1 MSLRKK
7 LVLMAIVSVIAGALA
22 LSLFSYFS
30 ASRIMENEVNEKY
43 SISAG
48 RYAQEL
54 DSWVASHGA
63 IINTVAAT
71 MVTDGALDLK
81 DDDLHLYLESV
92 YNKLNHDEVMYD
104 IYFTNPSN
112 VMICASD
119 YVSDGSVDFVHD
131 REWYVEAVRTGKLF
145 YSTPYMDSD
154 SGLPVITIS
163 QAVYTDGKLRGVLC
177 EDVFVDTL
185 VDVISNAEVEDN
197 SYAFLIDNKGG
208 MVVHP
213 NEVYKFDDEP
223 FGVMDVANAPYGAL
237 MNKIA
242 SGDMT
247 PVELRDYDGAVRLV
261 NYSVIPSMNWY
272 VGVAT
277 DKNVIRQTVRG
288 MLPGFAIGALIAIAI
303 GVLLAAIAGTRI
315 LRNIYKLASTVA
327 EGDISRDIDV
337 TSNDEIGK
345 LSYDFNAMMGRLR
358 EVVMGVSGTADD
370 INHTSEELSSRLKEV
385 SEGADRTS
393 DIMHSVNAAM
403 GQQQSAVDEGLSS
416 LTAFKEKALAF
427 GDNFQSMNDIIRELE
442 QNTRDNEE
450 TVRRMRENTDISS
463 DHVEELSKRMLE
475 LHQNSE
481 NISNIVTTITAIASQ
496 TNLLA
501 LNASIEAARAGE
513 AGKGFA
519 VVAEEIRNLSE
530 QTQASID
537 GITGITINLQAQMKD
552 IASFVEE
559 FNRLF
564 SENRE
569 DTQQAQA
576 FFDTLSKRLQ
586 GIYDMTGNLTKELDE
601 VVQAE
606 SEIEGALENIS
617 TNADSCMKMVE
628 ETSTVA
634 DDQMMQL
641 GEISHETESMH
652 DMADNLHQQAKVFS
666 V

>member
-22 LSLFSYFS
+22 LSIFGYFS

-92 YNKLNHDEVMYD
+92 YNELNHDEVMYD

-213 NEVYKFDDEP
+213 NEVYKFEDEP

-303 GVLLAAIAGTRI
+303 GVLLAAIVGTRI

-576 FFDTLSKRLQ
+576 FFDTLSTRLQ

>member
-22 LSLFSYFS
+22 LSIFGYFS

-185 VDVISNAEVEDN
+185 VDVISNAEVENN

-213 NEVYKFDDEP
+213 NEVYKFEDEP

-303 GVLLAAIAGTRI
+303 GVLLAAIVGTRI

>member
-1 MSLRKK
+1 
-7 LVLMAIVSVIAGALA
+7 MAIVSVIAGALA
-22 LSLFSYFS
+22 LSLFSYLS

-63 IINTVAAT
+63 IINTMAAT

>member
-1 MSLRKK
+1 
-7 LVLMAIVSVIAGALA
+7 MAIVSVIAGALA

-213 NEVYKFDDEP
+213 NEVYKFEDEP

-576 FFDTLSKRLQ
+576 FFDTLSTRLQ

>member
-22 LSLFSYFS
+22 LSIFGYFS

-63 IINTVAAT
+63 IINTMAAT

-213 NEVYKFDDEP
+213 NEVYKFEDEP

-303 GVLLAAIAGTRI
+303 GVLLAAIVGTRI

-358 EVVMGVSGTADD
+358 EVVIGVSGTADD

>member
-1 MSLRKK
+1 
-7 LVLMAIVSVIAGALA
+7 MAVVSVIAGALA

-92 YNKLNHDEVMYD
+92 YNKMNHDEVMYD

-163 QAVYTDGKLRGVLC
+163 QAVYTDDKLRGVLC

-463 DHVEELSKRMLE
+463 NHVEELSKRMLE

>member
-1 MSLRKK
+1 
-7 LVLMAIVSVIAGALA
+7 MAIVSVIAGALA
-22 LSLFSYFS
+22 LSFFSYFS

-48 RYAQEL
+48 RYAEEL

-63 IINTVAAT
+63 IINTMAAT
-71 MVTDGALDLK
+71 MVTDGALDLN
-81 DDDLHLYLESV
+81 DNDFHLYLESV
-92 YNKLNHDEVMYD
+92 YNKVNHDEVMYD
-104 IYFTNPSN
+104 IYFTNPNN

-119 YVSDGSVDFVHD
+119 YVSDGSVDFVHE
-131 REWYVEAVRTGKLF
+131 REWYVEAVKTGKLF

-185 VDVISNAEVEDN
+185 VDVISNAKVEDN
-197 SYAFLIDNKGG
+197 SYAFLVDSKGG

-213 NEVYKFDDEP
+213 NEAYKFQDEP

-242 SGDMT
+242 AGDMT
-247 PVELRDYDGAVRLV
+247 PVEIRDYDGAVRLV
-261 NYSVIPSMNWY
+261 NYAVIPSMNWY

-288 MLPGFAIGALIAIAI
+288 MLPGFAIGAVIAIAI
-303 GVLLAAIAGTRI
+303 GVLLAAIVGTRI

-370 INHTSEELSSRLKEV
+370 INLTSEELSGRLKEI
-385 SEGADRTS
+385 SEGADKTS
-393 DIMHSVNAAM
+393 DIMHSVSAAM
-403 GQQQSAVDEGLSS
+403 GQQLSAVDAGRGS
-416 LTAFKEKALAF
+416 LTSFKEKALAF
-427 GDNFQSMNDIIRELE
+427 GDNFQSMNDTIRELE

-463 DHVEELSKRMLE
+463 EHVEELSKRMME

-537 GITGITINLQAQMKD
+537 GITSITINLQGQMKD

-576 FFDTLSKRLQ
+576 FFDTLSQRLQ

-606 SEIEGALENIS
+606 NEIEGALENIS
-617 TNADSCMKMVE
+617 ANADSCMKMVE
-628 ETSTVA
+628 ETSAVA
-634 DDQMMQL
+634 DDQMVQL

>member
-1 MSLRKK
+1 
-7 LVLMAIVSVIAGALA
+7 MAIVSVIAGALA
-22 LSLFSYFS
+22 LSLFSYLS

-63 IINTVAAT
+63 IINTMAAT

-92 YNKLNHDEVMYD
+92 YNEVNHDEVMYD

-213 NEVYKFDDEP
+213 NEVYKFEDEP

>member
-1 MSLRKK
+1 
-7 LVLMAIVSVIAGALA
+7 MAIVSVIAGALA

-63 IINTVAAT
+63 IINTMAAT

-163 QAVYTDGKLRGVLC
+163 QAVYSDGKLRGVLC

-213 NEVYKFDDEP
+213 NEVYKFEDEP

-303 GVLLAAIAGTRI
+303 GVLLAAIVGTRI

>member
-1 MSLRKK
+1 
-7 LVLMAIVSVIAGALA
+7 MAIVSVIAGALA
-22 LSLFSYFS
+22 LSIFGYFS

-185 VDVISNAEVEDN
+185 VDVISNAEVENN

-213 NEVYKFDDEP
+213 NEVYKFEDEP

-303 GVLLAAIAGTRI
+303 GVLLAAIVGTRI

>member
-303 GVLLAAIAGTRI
+303 GVLLAAIA
-315 LRNIYKLASTVA
+315 
-327 EGDISRDIDV
+327 
-337 TSNDEIGK
+337 
-345 LSYDFNAMMGRLR
+345 
-358 EVVMGVSGTADD
+358 
-370 INHTSEELSSRLKEV
+370 
-385 SEGADRTS
+385 
-393 DIMHSVNAAM
+393 
-403 GQQQSAVDEGLSS
+403 
-416 LTAFKEKALAF
+416 
-427 GDNFQSMNDIIRELE
+427 
-442 QNTRDNEE
+442 
-450 TVRRMRENTDISS
+450 
-463 DHVEELSKRMLE
+463 
-475 LHQNSE
+475 
-481 NISNIVTTITAIASQ
+481 
-496 TNLLA
+496 
-501 LNASIEAARAGE
+501 
-513 AGKGFA
+513 
-519 VVAEEIRNLSE
+519 
-530 QTQASID
+530 
-537 GITGITINLQAQMKD
+537 
-552 IASFVEE
+552 
-559 FNRLF
+559 
-564 SENRE
+564 
-569 DTQQAQA
+569 
-576 FFDTLSKRLQ
+576 
-586 GIYDMTGNLTKELDE
+586 
-601 VVQAE
+601 
-606 SEIEGALENIS
+606 
-617 TNADSCMKMVE
+617 
-628 ETSTVA
+628 
-634 DDQMMQL
+634 
-641 GEISHETESMH
+641 
-652 DMADNLHQQAKVFS
+652 
-666 V
+666 

>member
-213 NEVYKFDDEP
+213 NEVYKFEDEP
-223 FGVMDVANAPYGAL
+223 FGVMDVANAPYGEL

>member
-1 MSLRKK
+1 
-7 LVLMAIVSVIAGALA
+7 MAIVSVIAGALA
-22 LSLFSYFS
+22 LSFFSYFS

-48 RYAQEL
+48 RYAEEL

-63 IINTVAAT
+63 IINTMVAT
-71 MVTDGALDLK
+71 MATDGALDLN
-81 DDDLHLYLESV
+81 DNDLHLYLESV
-92 YNKLNHDEVMYD
+92 YNNVNHDEVMYD
-104 IYFTNPSN
+104 IYFTNPDN

-119 YVSDGSVDFVHD
+119 YVSDGSVDFVHE
-131 REWYVEAVRTGKLF
+131 REWYVEAVKTGKLF

-185 VDVISNAEVEDN
+185 VDVISNAKIEDN
-197 SYAFLIDNKGG
+197 SYAFLVDSKGG

-213 NEVYKFDDEP
+213 NEAYKFQDEP

-242 SGDMT
+242 AGDMT
-247 PVELRDYDGAVRLV
+247 SVEIRDYDGAVRLI
-261 NYSVIPSMNWY
+261 NYAVIPSMNWY

-288 MLPGFAIGALIAIAI
+288 MLPGFAIGAVIAIAI
-303 GVLLAAIAGTRI
+303 GVLLAAIVGTRI

-370 INHTSEELSSRLKEV
+370 INLTSEELSGRLKEI
-385 SEGADRTS
+385 SEGADKTS
-393 DIMHSVNAAM
+393 DIMHSVSAAM
-403 GQQQSAVDEGLSS
+403 GQQLSAVDAGRGS
-416 LTAFKEKALAF
+416 LTSFKEKALAF
-427 GDNFQSMNDIIRELE
+427 GDNFQSMNDTIRELE

-463 DHVEELSKRMLE
+463 EHVEELSKRMME

-537 GITGITINLQAQMKD
+537 GITSITINLQGQMKD

-576 FFDTLSKRLQ
+576 FFDTLSQRLQ

-606 SEIEGALENIS
+606 NEIEGALENIS
-617 TNADSCMKMVE
+617 ANADSCMKMVE
-628 ETSTVA
+628 ETSAVA

>member
-7 LVLMAIVSVIAGALA
+7 LVLMAIASVIAGALA

-223 FGVMDVANAPYGAL
+223 FGVMDVANAPYGEL

-576 FFDTLSKRLQ
+576 FFDTLSTRLQ

>member
-22 LSLFSYFS
+22 LSFFSYFS

-48 RYAQEL
+48 RYAEEL

-63 IINTVAAT
+63 IINTIVAT
-71 MVTDGALDLK
+71 MVTDGALDLN
-81 DDDLHLYLESV
+81 DNDLHLYLESV
-92 YNKLNHDEVMYD
+92 YNKVNHDEVMYD
-104 IYFTNPSN
+104 IYFTNPNN

-119 YVSDGSVDFVHD
+119 YVSDGSVDFVHE
-131 REWYVEAVRTGKLF
+131 REWYVEAVKTGKLF

-185 VDVISNAEVEDN
+185 VDVISNAKVEDN
-197 SYAFLIDNKGG
+197 SYAFLVDSKGG

-213 NEVYKFDDEP
+213 NEAYKFQDEP

-242 SGDMT
+242 AGDMT
-247 PVELRDYDGAVRLV
+247 PVEIRDYDGAVRLF
-261 NYSVIPSMNWY
+261 NYAVIPSMNWY

-288 MLPGFAIGALIAIAI
+288 MLPGFAIGAVIAIAI
-303 GVLLAAIAGTRI
+303 GVLLAAIVGTRI

-370 INHTSEELSSRLKEV
+370 INLTSEELSGRLKEI
-385 SEGADRTS
+385 SEGADKTS

-403 GQQQSAVDEGLSS
+403 GQQLSAVDAGRGS
-416 LTAFKEKALAF
+416 LTSFKEKALAF
-427 GDNFQSMNDIIRELE
+427 GDNFQSMNDTIRELE

-463 DHVEELSKRMLE
+463 EHVEELSKRMME

-537 GITGITINLQAQMKD
+537 GITSITINLQGQMKD

-576 FFDTLSKRLQ
+576 FFDTLSQRLQ

-606 SEIEGALENIS
+606 NEIEGALENIS
-617 TNADSCMKMVE
+617 ANADSCMKMVE
-628 ETSTVA
+628 ETSAVA
-634 DDQMMQL
+634 DDQMVQL

>member
-1 MSLRKK
+1 
-7 LVLMAIVSVIAGALA
+7 MAIVSVIAGALA
-22 LSLFSYFS
+22 LSLFSYLS

-463 DHVEELSKRMLE
+463 NHVEELSKRMLE

-576 FFDTLSKRLQ
+576 FFDTLSTRLQ

>member
-1 MSLRKK
+1 
-7 LVLMAIVSVIAGALA
+7 MAIVSVIAGALA
-22 LSLFSYFS
+22 LSIFGYFS

-63 IINTVAAT
+63 IINTMAAT

-163 QAVYTDGKLRGVLC
+163 QAVYSDGKLRGVLC

-213 NEVYKFDDEP
+213 NEVYKFEDEP

-303 GVLLAAIAGTRI
+303 GVLLAAIVGTRI

>member
-1 MSLRKK
+1 
-7 LVLMAIVSVIAGALA
+7 MAIVSVIAGALA
-22 LSLFSYFS
+22 LSIFSYFS

-223 FGVMDVANAPYGAL
+223 FGVMDVANAPYGEL

-463 DHVEELSKRMLE
+463 NHVEELSKRMLE

-576 FFDTLSKRLQ
+576 FFDTLSTRLQ

>member
-1 MSLRKK
+1 
-7 LVLMAIVSVIAGALA
+7 MAIVSVIAGALA
-22 LSLFSYFS
+22 LAFFSYFS

-48 RYAQEL
+48 RYAEEL

-63 IINTVAAT
+63 IINTIAAT
-71 MVTDGALDLK
+71 MVTDGALDLN
-81 DDDLHLYLESV
+81 DNDLHLYLESV
-92 YNKLNHDEVMYD
+92 YNKLNHDKVMYD
-104 IYFTNPSN
+104 IYFTNPNN

-119 YVSDGSVDFVHD
+119 YVSDGSVDFVHE
-131 REWYVEAVRTGKLF
+131 REWYVEAVKTGKLF

-185 VDVISNAEVEDN
+185 VDVISNAKVEDN
-197 SYAFLIDNKGG
+197 SYAFLVDSKGG

-213 NEVYKFDDEP
+213 NEAYKFQDEP

-242 SGDMT
+242 AGDMT
-247 PVELRDYDGAVRLV
+247 PVEIRDYDGAVRLF
-261 NYSVIPSMNWY
+261 NYAVIPSMNWY

-288 MLPGFAIGALIAIAI
+288 MLPGFAIGAVIAIAI
-303 GVLLAAIAGTRI
+303 GVLLAAIVGTRI

-370 INHTSEELSSRLKEV
+370 INLTSEELRGRLKEI
-385 SEGADRTS
+385 SEGADKTS

-403 GQQQSAVDEGLSS
+403 GQQLSAVDAGRGS
-416 LTAFKEKALAF
+416 LTSFKEKALAF
-427 GDNFQSMNDIIRELE
+427 GDNFQSMNDTIRELE

-463 DHVEELSKRMLE
+463 EHVEELSKRMME

-537 GITGITINLQAQMKD
+537 GITSITINLQGQMKD

-576 FFDTLSKRLQ
+576 FFDTLSQRLQ

-606 SEIEGALENIS
+606 NEIEGALENIS
-617 TNADSCMKMVE
+617 ANADSCMKMVE
-628 ETSTVA
+628 ETSAVA
-634 DDQMMQL
+634 DDQMVQL

>member
-22 LSLFSYFS
+22 LSFFSYFS

-48 RYAQEL
+48 RYAEEL

-63 IINTVAAT
+63 IINTMAAT
-71 MVTDGALDLK
+71 MVTDGALDLN
-81 DDDLHLYLESV
+81 DNDLHLYLESV
-92 YNKLNHDEVMYD
+92 YNNVNHDEVMYD
-104 IYFTNPSN
+104 IYFTNPNN

-119 YVSDGSVDFVHD
+119 YVSDGSVDFVHE
-131 REWYVEAVRTGKLF
+131 REWYVEAVKTGKLF

-185 VDVISNAEVEDN
+185 VDVISNAKIEDN
-197 SYAFLIDNKGG
+197 SYAFLVDSKGG

-213 NEVYKFDDEP
+213 NEAYKFQDEP

-242 SGDMT
+242 AGDMT
-247 PVELRDYDGAVRLV
+247 PVEIRDYDGAVRLV
-261 NYSVIPSMNWY
+261 NYAVIPSMNWY

-288 MLPGFAIGALIAIAI
+288 MLPGFAIGAVIAIAI
-303 GVLLAAIAGTRI
+303 GVLLAAIVGTRI

-370 INHTSEELSSRLKEV
+370 INLTSEELSGRLKEI
-385 SEGADRTS
+385 SEGADKTS

-403 GQQQSAVDEGLSS
+403 GQQLSAVDAGRGS
-416 LTAFKEKALAF
+416 LTSFKEKALAF
-427 GDNFQSMNDIIRELE
+427 GDNFQSMNDTIRELE

-463 DHVEELSKRMLE
+463 EHVEELSKRMME

-537 GITGITINLQAQMKD
+537 GITSITINLQGQMKD

-576 FFDTLSKRLQ
+576 FFDTLSQRLQ

-606 SEIEGALENIS
+606 NEIEGALENIS
-617 TNADSCMKMVE
+617 ANADSCMKMVE
-628 ETSTVA
+628 ETSAVA
-634 DDQMMQL
+634 DDQMVQL

>member
-1 MSLRKK
+1 
-7 LVLMAIVSVIAGALA
+7 MAIVSVIAGALA
-22 LSLFSYFS
+22 LSIFSYFS

-223 FGVMDVANAPYGAL
+223 FGVMDVANAPYGEL

-576 FFDTLSKRLQ
+576 FFDTLSTRLQ

>member
-1 MSLRKK
+1 
-7 LVLMAIVSVIAGALA
+7 MAIVSVIAGALA
-22 LSLFSYFS
+22 LSFFSYFS

-48 RYAQEL
+48 RYAEEL

-63 IINTVAAT
+63 IINTMVAT
-71 MVTDGALDLK
+71 MATDGALDLN
-81 DDDLHLYLESV
+81 DNDLHLYLESV
-92 YNKLNHDEVMYD
+92 YNNVNHDEVMYD
-104 IYFTNPSN
+104 IYFTNPDN

-119 YVSDGSVDFVHD
+119 YVSDGSVDFVHE
-131 REWYVEAVRTGKLF
+131 REWYVEAVKTGKLF

-185 VDVISNAEVEDN
+185 VDVISNAKVEDN
-197 SYAFLIDNKGG
+197 SYAFLVDSKGG

-213 NEVYKFDDEP
+213 NEAYKFQDEP

-242 SGDMT
+242 AGDMT
-247 PVELRDYDGAVRLV
+247 SVEIRDYDGAVRLI
-261 NYSVIPSMNWY
+261 NYAVIPSMNWY

-288 MLPGFAIGALIAIAI
+288 MLPGFAIGAVIAIAI
-303 GVLLAAIAGTRI
+303 GVLLAAIVGTRI

-370 INHTSEELSSRLKEV
+370 INLTSEELSGRLKEI
-385 SEGADRTS
+385 SEGADKTS
-393 DIMHSVNAAM
+393 DIMHSVSAAM
-403 GQQQSAVDEGLSS
+403 GQQLSAVDAGRGS
-416 LTAFKEKALAF
+416 LTSFKEKALAF
-427 GDNFQSMNDIIRELE
+427 GDNFQSMNDTIRELE

-463 DHVEELSKRMLE
+463 EHVEELSKRMME

-537 GITGITINLQAQMKD
+537 GITSITINLQGQMKD

-576 FFDTLSKRLQ
+576 FFDTLSQRLQ

-606 SEIEGALENIS
+606 NEIEGALENIS
-617 TNADSCMKMVE
+617 ANADSCMKMVE
-628 ETSTVA
+628 ETSAVA

>member
-1 MSLRKK
+1 
-7 LVLMAIVSVIAGALA
+7 MAIVSVIAGALA

-223 FGVMDVANAPYGAL
+223 FGVMDVANAPYGEL

-576 FFDTLSKRLQ
+576 FFDTLSTRLQ

>member
-1 MSLRKK
+1 
-7 LVLMAIVSVIAGALA
+7 MAIVSVIAGALA

-163 QAVYTDGKLRGVLC
+163 QAVYSDGKLRGVLC

-463 DHVEELSKRMLE
+463 NHVEELSKRMLE

-576 FFDTLSKRLQ
+576 FFDTLSTRLQ

>member
-22 LSLFSYFS
+22 LSIFSYFS

-223 FGVMDVANAPYGAL
+223 FGVMDVANAPYGEL

-463 DHVEELSKRMLE
+463 NHVEELSKRMLE

-576 FFDTLSKRLQ
+576 FFDTLSTRLQ

>member
-22 LSLFSYFS
+22 LSLFSYLS

-63 IINTVAAT
+63 IINTMAAT

-92 YNKLNHDEVMYD
+92 YNEVNHDEVMYD

-213 NEVYKFDDEP
+213 NEVYKFEDEP